1 MNNFYTY
8 EVDHGNES
16 PSVGVGSEVNGGK
29 VTAVS
34 FTAQLESNN
43 KAREIIEDMLDND
56 FLERATFDKLIDIQ
70 NLI

>member
-1 MNNFYTY
+1 MNNIYTY

-16 PSVGVGSEVNGGK
+16 PSVGAGTEINGGK
-29 VTAVS
+29 VTAIS
-34 FTAQLESNN
+34 FTAQLNDN
-43 KAREIIEDMLDND
+43 DKAREIIEDMLDND